1 MITLFRRFLLA
12 GGPLLIGVW
21 FLLPAGLER
30 NALYAVV
37 GALSVAANAVA
48 ARHWRS
54 WPWALFAAGQAC
66 AVAGDLLWLYYE
78 NIAHIDPFPS
88 PADGFYLAEYPLL
101 TLALL
106 LLSRRHRTADDHLA
120 RLDSTM
126 LVAGLALP
134 YWVLL
139 IAPALAGGDST
150 LGTLIGLG
158 YPLGDVLL
166 LAGVVR
172 LLLVAG
178 TRNTSFRLI
187 TLAVLTLL
195 TADVTFTF
203 AENTTLGTMAF
214 LASYLFWGVGALVPS
229 AGSIGDPAPRPQVLT
244 RRRLVVLTGAVLLSP
259 GILIVQLLAGLEP
272 STWAVALTSA
282 ALFVL
287 VVTRMAGMVRRLEEQ
302 AGQLE
307 IQARRLDELART
319 DTLTGLPN
327 RRTLDAQ
334 IVRDMDSTT
343 ARRTPFPVAML
354 DLDHFKR
361 YNDTHGHQTGDD
373 LLAGAARS
381 WSLLLRDGDT
391 LARYGGEEFVLL
403 MPGRTEED
411 AARLLDR
418 LRIATPDLQT
428 FSAGLAVWDGTEPP
442 DVLMRRADLALYAAK
457 EAGRG
462 RVVRAA
468 PARPAAHPLQ

>member
-1 MITLFRRFLLA
+1 MFRRFLLI
-12 GGPLLIGVW
+12 GGPLLIGLW

-30 NALYAVV
+30 NVLYAGI

-78 NIAHIDPFPS
+78 NIAFIDPFPS
-88 PADGFYLAEYPLL
+88 PADAFYLAEYPLL
-101 TLALL
+101 TAALL
-106 LLSRRHRTADDHLA
+106 VLSRRHRTADDHLA

-139 IAPALAGGDST
+139 IAPALSSGEST
-150 LGTLIGLG
+150 LGTLIALG

-166 LAGVVR
+166 LGGVVR
-172 LLLVAG
+172 LLVVSGA
-178 TRNTSFRLI
+178 RNTSFRLV
-187 TLAVLTLL
+187 TAAVLTLL
-195 TADVTFTF
+195 IADVTFTF

-229 AGSIGDPAPRPQVLT
+229 AGTIGDPAPRPQTLT
-244 RRRLVVLTGAVLLSP
+244 RRRLAALTGAVLLSP

-302 AGQLE
+302 AGQLAD
-307 IQARRLDELART
+307 QARRLDELART
-319 DTLTGLPN
+319 DSLTGLPN

-334 IVRDMDSTT
+334 IVRDMAA
-343 ARRTPFPVAML
+343 ARAGRHPLPVAIL

-361 YNDTHGHQTGDD
+361 YNDTRGHQAGDD
-373 LLAGAARS
+373 LLAGAAMA

-403 MPGRTEED
+403 MPGRTGDD

-418 LRIATPDLQT
+418 LRIATPDLQS
-428 FSAGLAVWDGTEPP
+428 FSAGLALWDGTEPP
-442 DVLMRRADLALYAAK
+442 DELLRRADHALYAAK
-457 EAGRG
+457 EHGRG
-462 RVVRAA
+462 RVVRAGEI
-468 PARPAAHPLQ
+468 AASG

>member
-1 MITLFRRFLLA
+1 MITQFRRLLLV

-30 NALYAVV
+30 NALYVGV

-66 AVAGDLLWLYYE
+66 AVVGDLLWIYYE
-78 NIAHIDPFPS
+78 NIAFIDPFPS

-101 TLALL
+101 TAALL

-139 IAPALAGGDST
+139 IAPALQSGDST
-150 LGTLIGLG
+150 LGTLIALG

-166 LAGVVR
+166 LGGVVR
-172 LLLVAG
+172 LLVVSGA
-178 TRNTSFRLI
+178 RNPSFRLV
-187 TLAVLTLL
+187 TAAVLTLL
-195 TADVTFTF
+195 IADVTFTF
-203 AENTTLGTMAF
+203 AEDTTLGTMAF
-214 LASYLFWGVGALVPS
+214 LASYLLWGVGALLPS
-229 AGSIGDPAPRPQVLT
+229 AGTIGDPAPRPQVLT
-244 RRRLVVLTGAVLLSP
+244 RLRLAALTGAVLLSP
-259 GILIVQLLAGLEP
+259 GILIVQLVAGLEP

-302 AGQLE
+302 AGQLAD
-307 IQARRLDELART
+307 QARLLDELART
-319 DTLTGLPN
+319 DSLTGLPN

-334 IVRDMDSTT
+334 LVRDMAATR
-343 ARRTPFPVAML
+343 AGHRPLPVAIL
-354 DLDHFKR
+354 DLDHFKH
-361 YNDTHGHQTGDD
+361 YNDTRGHQAGDD
-373 LLAGAARS
+373 LLAGAGMS

-403 MPGRTEED
+403 MPGRTEDD

-418 LRIATPDLQT
+418 LRIATPDLQS
-428 FSAGLAVWDGTEPP
+428 FSAGLALWDGTEPP
-442 DVLMRRADLALYAAK
+442 DELLRRADRALYAAK

-468 PARPAAHPLQ
+468 EIGASG